1 MIGFVVLK
9 TGGTKFMKNIIFFSL
24 LLTTLSFGNSLKIS
38 IQNQNLKGVAY
49 LSLYRNSEGF
59 LKPSKAFKNIKF
71 DLKDNNTLLTVK
83 DVPQGEYAFTLFVD
97 ENNNGVLDTNIF
109 KIPKEPSAFSN
120 NYKPKFKPSFDS
132 AKFFVDNSVESIQ
145 NIILK

>member
-1 MIGFVVLK
+1 
-9 TGGTKFMKNIIFFSL
+9 MKNSIIFFF
-24 LLTTLSFGNSLKIS
+24 LLTTASFGNSLKIS
-38 IQNQNLKGVAY
+38 IQNKNLKGVTY
-49 LSLYRNSEGF
+49 LSIYRNSDSF

-71 DLKDNNTLLTVK
+71 ELKDNSTSLVIE
-83 DVPQGEYAFTLFVD
+83 DIPQGEYAFTIFID

-132 AKFFVDNSVESIQ
+132 AKFSINKSAESIQ